1 MRALNEIAKILPP
14 LTQFF
19 DSNRV
24 IQFKEV
30 GKTGFGDRLRGI
42 SLLML
47 LSRLYKVL
55 IRQEAP
61 SALLLRLCWY
71 ASTRR
76 DHHGHEPDPVPAR
89 TFATPVH

>member
-55 IRQEAP
+55 IR
-61 SALLLRLCWY
+61 
-71 ASTRR
+71 
-76 DHHGHEPDPVPAR
+76 
-89 TFATPVH
+89 